1 MAAVAEHR
9 GSAADNEGNLF
20 LSVLRSGAKYG
31 QVLVR
36 PRLRVADRRLLLCP
50 PMAERGSGAGGGLSD
65 TGLNPIHEVPSS

>member
-1 MAAVAEHR
+1 MAAVAGYH
-9 GSAADNEGNLF
+9 GLVADNDGNLF
-20 LSVLRSGAKYG
+20 LSVLRLGAKYG

-50 PMAERGSGAGGGLSD
+50 PMAERGRGVGGGLSD